1 MTPLDLDLDIGVDL
15 DVVDEPEPSTPPTA
29 TDTGFLIQA
38 TTQVGSPSDVR
49 LVRSPGDARSVYDG
63 ETALLANIDAWF
75 NVGGGRL
82 YVSPLDTD
90 PLVAAQAIP
99 DKYGPGTLMAPEVVA
114 AIDQTPLRDYG
125 WTANRF
131 YVAQAPDGA
140 TDAALITQKDA
151 LVDDEGG
158 RFAMLEADT
167 IIIPGEA
174 PGATR
179 EVPASVVK
187 GALMSRNDLV
197 TGNPNL
203 AAAGNHTPGAAGQV
217 DYALGIKDDRSL
229 DQIRT
234 LARDQINTFRVVNS
248 RVRSY
253 GYWTL
258 ADLAVLPQWW
268 DVGGSRTVMAL
279 RAEEQAV
286 AEEMLFGQIDAGG
299 AFLDKYKGALSGV
312 LARYQRIG
320 AIFGTDAEPGYNV
333 DVSKVQNPTNQLAT
347 GLVKAVILVQTSP
360 FAAALKLTLTRRSI
374 ARAAV

>member
-1 MTPLDLDLDIGVDL
+1 VTPLDLDLDIGVEL
-15 DVVDEPEPSTPPTA
+15 DVVDDPEPSTPPTA

-38 TTQVGSPSDVR
+38 TTQPTSPTEVQ
-49 LVRSPGDARSVYDG
+49 LVRSPGDAAVVYAG

-75 NVGGGRL
+75 YTGGGRL
-82 YVSPLDTD
+82 YVSPLGVDE
-90 PLVAAQAIP
+90 VAAAEAIP
-99 DKYGPGTLMAPEVVA
+99 DKYGPGQLMAPEVVA
-114 AIDQTPLRDYG
+114 ATDQTGLRDYG
-125 WTANRF
+125 WANNRF
-131 YVAQAPDGA
+131 YIAQAPDGA
-140 TDAALITQKDA
+140 ADAALITQKDA
-151 LVDDEGG
+151 LIDAEGG
-158 RFAMLEADT
+158 RFSMLEADT
-167 IIIPGEA
+167 IIIPGDA

-217 DYALGIKDDRSL
+217 DYALGVKADRTL
-229 DQIRT
+229 DSIRT
-234 LARDQINTFRVVNS
+234 LAREQINTFRIVNS

-320 AIFGTDAEPGYNV
+320 AIFGTEQAPGYSV

-347 GLVKAVILVQTSP
+347 GLVKAVLVLQTSP
-360 FAAALKLTLTRRSI
+360 FAASLKLTLTRRSI
-374 ARAAV
+374 ASAAV